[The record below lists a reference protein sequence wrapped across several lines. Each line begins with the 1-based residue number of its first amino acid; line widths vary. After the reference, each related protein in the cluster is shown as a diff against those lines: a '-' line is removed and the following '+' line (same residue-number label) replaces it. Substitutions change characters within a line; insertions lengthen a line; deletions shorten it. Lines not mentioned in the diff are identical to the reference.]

1 MLTYE
6 IGAYDDDVVYLGTGN
21 EIPGYLHVG
30 HDRRPGGGGR
40 LMVMCVDCR
49 NHANFYALQP
59 TGCPIGGFRLDR
71 ASYDDVDQSPAM
83 LTVLRNIGEIAPAH
97 MRASRDEMKAYYEVM
112 IAQREGEAR
121 KTSGPSGDVGMSEPY
136 ERFRLSFFFF
146 LLRGVKG
153 IAKGAMISVIDGR

>member
-6 IGAYDDDVVYLGTGN
+6 ILLDDDDVVYLGTGN
-21 EIPGYLHVG
+21 EIPGYILVG

-59 TGCPIGGFRLDR
+59 TGSRIGGFRLDR

-83 LTVLRNIGEIAPAH
+83 LSVLRNIGEIAPAH

-112 IAQREGEAR
+112 IAQREVDAR
-121 KTSGPSGDVGMSEPY
+121 KP
-136 ERFRLSFFFF
+136 
-146 LLRGVKG
+146 
-153 IAKGAMISVIDGR
+153 